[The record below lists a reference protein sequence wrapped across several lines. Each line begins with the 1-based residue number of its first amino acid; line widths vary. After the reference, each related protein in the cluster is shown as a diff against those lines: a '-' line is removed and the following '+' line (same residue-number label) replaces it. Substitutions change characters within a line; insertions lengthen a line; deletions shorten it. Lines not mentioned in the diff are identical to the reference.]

1 MTASADM
8 RAPVIYRPGSA
19 VFWVYV
25 AAVTFGAIV
34 LLAQQGGAIRETLNA
49 NLMLT
54 PLWAGFVTFMVWV
67 MTRFDPFRAMRPY
80 PQALVAGTAI
90 GATAAVAMSM
100 TGNDALGR
108 LWLLVLPRDVLAQW
122 QPALTAPLVEEAAK
136 VLCAM
141 VVLALGAGL
150 FTRISH
156 ALLIGMFT
164 GFGFDLSEDLSYA
177 TRNAITNL
185 DSDVAG
191 AGQQL
196 ALRIFT
202 AMPSHWS
209 YTSLTAVGCFMLS
222 PWFARNPGWTPARRV
237 TVGTTL
243 LISGPLLHFMWNS
256 PLPNGDLA
264 GLLLLAKLVLGLT
277 LYLTIVLWLLRYE
290 RRWVVSRVD
299 DGRRAGWLADIDPRI
314 LVSLP
319 TRNSRRA
326 LQQTARH
333 SGGRPAAGD
342 VAAWQR
348 NALDRIQTHGVV
360 RLPVAQPT

>member
-1 MTASADM
+1 MTAAAVV
-8 RAPVIYRPGSA
+8 RIPVIYRPRSA

-25 AAVTFGAIV
+25 AALVLGAMV
-34 LLAQQGGAIRETLNA
+34 LLAQQGAAIRETLDA

-54 PLWAGFVTFMVWV
+54 PLWAGFVAFMVWL

-100 TGNDALGR
+100 LGNDALGR
-108 LWLLVLPRDVLAQW
+108 LWLLVLPGDVLAQW
-122 QPALTAPLVEEAAK
+122 QSALTAPLIEEAAK

-141 VVLALGAGL
+141 VVLVLGAGL

-209 YTSLTAVGCFMLS
+209 YTSLTAVGLFMLS
-222 PWFARNPGWTPARRV
+222 PWFARNPQWAPGRRV
-237 TVGTTL
+237 TVGTAL
-243 LISGPLLHFMWNS
+243 LMSGPLLHFMWNS
-256 PLPNGDLA
+256 PLPEGDLA
-264 GLLLLAKLVLGLT
+264 GLLLLGKLFLGLT
-277 LYLTIVLWLLRYE
+277 LYVTIVLWLLRDE
-290 RRWVVSRVD
+290 RRWVVSGVD
-299 DGRRAGWLADIDPRI
+299 DGRRIGWLADIDPRI
-314 LVSLP
+314 LASLP
-319 TRNSRRA
+319 TRKSRRA
-326 LQQTARH
+326 LQRAARR
-333 SGGRPAAGD
+333 SGGRSAADGVAAG
-342 VAAWQR
+342 QR
-348 NALDRIQTHGVV
+348 NALDRIQTQRVFG
-360 RLPVAQPT
+360 PST